1 MDTETSIIFHENVQ
15 LVIKIAN
22 SRGERAMKRDA
33 VIVSAVRT
41 AIGRQGSA
49 LAGVPAHVLG
59 AEVIKE
65 AVKRANIKPEMVDDV
80 IFGNVLSGGGNIARL
95 TALQTG
101 LSLELPGVTVDR
113 QCGSGINAINLAAQ
127 AIRAGDGD
135 IYIAGGTES
144 MSRAPYLMDRPEK
157 PFSPVPPSF
166 RKSQLSPKEIGD
178 PPMGITAENLVEK
191 YQITR
196 EEQDQFALQSQQRMA
211 IAMQEGR
218 FDEQI
223 VPIRIPVKKG
233 EPVIFNID
241 EHPRPQTT
249 FEALAKLQPV
259 FLKGGTVTAG
269 NSSGLNDAASAL
281 VIMSREKAEELNL
294 TPLAVIRAYAVAGV
308 DPNIM
313 GIGPVPA
320 VKKVLEKSGYSL
332 KEMDVIEIN
341 EAFAAQVLACN
352 RELEMDINKVNVNGG
367 AIAHGHPLGATGAIL
382 VTKAVYELKRS
393 AGKYALITA
402 CIGGGQGI
410 ATIIERE

>member
-1 MDTETSIIFHENVQ
+1 
-15 LVIKIAN
+15 
-22 SRGERAMKRDA
+22 MKRDA

-41 AIGRQGSA
+41 AIGRQGGA
-49 LAGVPAHVLG
+49 LATIPAHVLG
-59 AEVIKE
+59 AAVIRE
-65 AVKRANIKPEMVDDV
+65 AVKRVNINPEMIDDV

-101 LSLELPGVTVDR
+101 LSINLPGLTVDR

-127 AIRAGDGD
+127 AIWAGDGD
-135 IYIAGGTES
+135 IFIAGGTES

-157 PFSPVPPSF
+157 PYSATPPSF
-166 RKSQLSPKEIGD
+166 RKSQLSPNEIGD

-191 YQITR
+191 YKITK
-196 EEQDQFALQSQQRMA
+196 EEQDEFAETSQYRMKA
-211 IAMQEGR
+211 AMEEGR
-218 FDEQI
+218 FNEQI
-223 VPIRIPVKKG
+223 VPITIPVKKG
-233 EPVIFNID
+233 EPFIFKTD

-249 FEALAKLQPV
+249 IESLAKLQPA

-269 NSSGLNDAASAL
+269 NSSGLNDGASAL
-281 VIMSREKAEELNL
+281 VIMSREKAEELAI
-294 TPLAVIRAYAVAGV
+294 TPLAVIRSYAVAGV

-320 VKKVLEKSGYSL
+320 VRKVMEKAGLSIAD
-332 KEMDVIEIN
+332 MDLIEIN

-352 RELEMDINKVNVNGG
+352 RELNMDLNKVNVNGG

-382 VTKAVYELKRS
+382 ATKAVYELKRS
-393 AGKYALITA
+393 DGRYALITA

>member
-1 MDTETSIIFHENVQ
+1 
-15 LVIKIAN
+15 
-22 SRGERAMKRDA
+22 MKRDA

-49 LAGVPAHVLG
+49 LASVPAHVFG

-65 AVKRANIKPEMVDDV
+65 AVKRAKISPEMVDDV

-101 LSLELPGVTVDR
+101 LSLDLPGLTVDR

-127 AIRAGDGD
+127 AIWAGDGD
-135 IYIAGGTES
+135 VYIAGGTES

-157 PFSPVPPSF
+157 PYSSSPPVF

-178 PPMGITAENLVEK
+178 PPMGITAENLVAK
-191 YQITR
+191 YHISRQ
-196 EEQDQFALQSQQRMA
+196 EQDEFALRSQQKMA
-211 IAMQEGR
+211 AAMEEGR

-223 VPIRIPVKKG
+223 VPIAIPVKKG
-233 EPVIFNID
+233 EPIVFKTD

-249 FEALAKLQPV
+249 LEALSKLQPA
-259 FLKGGTVTAG
+259 FLKDGTVTAG
-269 NSSGLNDAASAL
+269 NSSGLNDAASA
-281 VIMSREKAEELNL
+281 VVVMSREKAEELNL

-320 VKKVLEKSGYSL
+320 VRKVLEKSGL
-332 KEMDVIEIN
+332 ALEEMDLIEIN

-352 RELEMDINKVNVNGG
+352 RELNMNLEKVNVNGG

-382 VTKAVYELKRS
+382 VTKAVYELARS
-393 AGKYALITA
+393 GGRYALITA

-410 ATIIERE
+410 ATVLEREQ

>member
-1 MDTETSIIFHENVQ
+1 
-15 LVIKIAN
+15 
-22 SRGERAMKRDA
+22 MKRDA

-41 AIGRQGSA
+41 AIGRQGGA
-49 LAGVPAHVLG
+49 LASVPAHVLG

-65 AVKRANIKPEMVDDV
+65 AVKRVHLDPQQVDDV

-101 LSLELPGVTVDR
+101 LSIDLPGLTVDR
-113 QCGSGINAINLAAQ
+113 QCGSGINAVNLAAQ

-157 PFSPVPPSF
+157 PYSSTPPSF

-178 PPMGITAENLVEK
+178 PPMGITAENLVKK
-191 YQITR
+191 YQIPR
-196 EEQDQFALQSQQRMA
+196 EEQDEFALRSQQRMA
-211 IAMQEGR
+211 AAMEEGR

-223 VPIRIPVKKG
+223 VPITIPVKKG
-233 EPVIFNID
+233 EPIVFKKD
-241 EHPRPQTT
+241 EHPRPQSTM
-249 FEALAKLQPV
+249 EGLAKLKPA
-259 FLKGGTVTAG
+259 FLEGGTVTAG
-269 NSSGLNDAASAL
+269 NSSGLNDAAAAL
-281 VIMSREKAEELNL
+281 VIMSREKAEELGIQ
-294 TPLAVIRAYAVAGV
+294 PLAVIRDYSVAGV

-320 VKKVLEKSGYSL
+320 VQKVMEKSGLSL
-332 KEMDVIEIN
+332 EDMDLIEIN

-352 RELEMDINKVNVNGG
+352 RELQMDLEKVNVNGG

-382 VTKAVYELKRS
+382 MTKAVYELHRS
-393 AGKYALITA
+393 GGKFALITA

-410 ATIIERE
+410 ATIIEKA

>member
-1 MDTETSIIFHENVQ
+1 MS
-15 LVIKIAN
+15 
-22 SRGERAMKRDA
+22 RDA

-41 AIGRQGSA
+41 AIARQGQS
-49 LAGVPAHVLG
+49 LATVPAHVFG

-65 AVKRANIKPEMVDDV
+65 AVKRANIAPEQVDDV

-101 LSLELPGVTVDR
+101 LSINIPGLTVDR
-113 QCGSGINAINLAAQ
+113 QCGSGINAVALAAQ
-127 AIRAGDGD
+127 AIRAGEGD

-157 PFSPVPPSF
+157 PYSSTLPRF

-178 PPMGITAENLVEK
+178 PPMGITAENLVKK
-191 YQITR
+191 YNITR
-196 EEQDQFALQSQQRMA
+196 EEQDEFALKSQQKMA
-211 IAMQEGR
+211 IAMEEGR

-223 VPIRIPVKKG
+223 VPITVPVRKG
-233 EPVIFNID
+233 EPIIFKKD
-241 EHPRPQTT
+241 EHPRPNTS
-249 FEALAKLQPV
+249 FEALAKLPPA
-259 FLKGGTVTAG
+259 FIEGGTVTAG

-281 VIMSREKAEELNL
+281 VVMSSSKANELGL
-294 TPLAVIRAYAVAGV
+294 KPLAVIRETAVAGV

-320 VKKVLEKSGYSL
+320 VRKVLAKSGL
-332 KEMDVIEIN
+332 GLHDFDLIELN
-341 EAFAAQVLACN
+341 EAFAAQVIAVN
-352 RELEMDINKVNVNGG
+352 RELDMDLEKVNVNGG

-382 VTKAVYELKRS
+382 ITKAVYELHRTD
-393 AGKYALITA
+393 GQYALITA

-410 ATIIERE
+410 ATIIERA

>member
-1 MDTETSIIFHENVQ
+1 
-15 LVIKIAN
+15 
-22 SRGERAMKRDA
+22 MKRDA

-49 LAGVPAHVLG
+49 LASVPAHVFG

-65 AVKRANIKPEMVDDV
+65 AVKRAKVDPEQIDDV

-101 LSLELPGVTVDR
+101 LSINIPGLTIDR

-127 AIRAGDGD
+127 AIQAGDGD
-135 IYIAGGTES
+135 IYVAGGTES
-144 MSRAPYLMDRPEK
+144 MSRAPYLMDRAEK
-157 PFSPVPPSF
+157 PYSAEPPSF
-166 RKSQLSPKEIGD
+166 RKSQLSPEEIGD

-191 YQITR
+191 YKVTR
-196 EEQDQFALQSQQRMA
+196 EEQDEFALQSQQRMA
-211 IAMQEGR
+211 RAMAEGR

-223 VPIRIPVKKG
+223 VPITIPVRKG
-233 EPVIFNID
+233 EPIVFKTD

-249 FEALAKLQPV
+249 LEALAKLPPAFVQD
-259 FLKGGTVTAG
+259 GTVTAG
-269 NSSGLNDAASAL
+269 SSSGLNDAASAV
-281 VIMSREKAEELNL
+281 VIMSREKAEELGV
-294 TPLAVIRAYAVAGV
+294 TPLATVRAHAVAGV

-320 VKKVLEKSGYSL
+320 TKKVLEKSGL
-332 KEMDVIEIN
+332 TLEDMDLIEIN

-352 RELEMDINKVNVNGG
+352 RELKMNMEKVNVNGG

-382 VTKAVYELKRS
+382 TTKAIYELKRS
-393 AGKYALITA
+393 GGRYALITA

-410 ATIIERE
+410 ATIIENER

>member
-1 MDTETSIIFHENVQ
+1 MN
-15 LVIKIAN
+15 
-22 SRGERAMKRDA
+22 RDA

-49 LAGVPAHVLG
+49 LASVPAHILG

-65 AVKRANIKPEMVDDV
+65 AVKRAKIKPEMIDDC

-101 LSLELPGVTVDR
+101 LSLDLPGLTVDR

-135 IYIAGGTES
+135 IYVAGGTES

-157 PFSPVPPSF
+157 PYSPAPPSF
-166 RKSQLSPKEIGD
+166 KKSQLSPKEIGD
-178 PPMGITAENLVEK
+178 PPMGITAENLVK
-191 YQITR
+191 TYHISR
-196 EEQDQFALQSQQRMA
+196 EEQDEFALRSQQRMA
-211 IAMQEGR
+211 LAMEERR
-218 FDEQI
+218 FDEQL
-223 VPIRIPVKKG
+223 VPITIPVKKG
-233 EPVIFNID
+233 EPVVFKTD

-249 FEALAKLQPV
+249 LEGLAKLQPA
-259 FLKGGTVTAG
+259 FLQGGTVTAG
-269 NSSGLNDAASAL
+269 NSSGLNDAAAAL
-281 VIMSREKAEELNL
+281 VIMSREKAEELGL
-294 TPLAVIRAYAVAGV
+294 TPLAVIRDYAVAGV

-320 VKKVLEKSGYSL
+320 VRKVLEKSGL
-332 KEMDVIEIN
+332 AMEDMDLIEIN
-341 EAFAAQVLACN
+341 EAFAAQVLACQ
-352 RELEMDINKVNVNGG
+352 RELEMNMDKVNVNGG

-382 VTKAVYELKRS
+382 ATKAIYELKRS
-393 AGKYALITA
+393 GGRYALITA

-410 ATIIERE
+410 ATIIEREN